1 MQSKN
6 GLDVKKLVGVAV
18 FVAVVV
24 ALQILGSFIRFGAFS
39 VSLVLVPIVVGASV
53 YGAATG
59 ALLGGAFGIVVLINC
74 ANGVDIGGYMLWS
87 ANPPLTAALCLLK
100 GVFAGYAAGSLYA
113 RLSKINKFF
122 GVLSAAVICPVV
134 NTGIFILAMICFY
147 RETLVLWAGETHFL
161 YYAFIGLAGV
171 NFLLELCA
179 NIVLCPAAARII
191 KAVNL

>member
-1 MQSKN
+1 MQTNNK
-6 GLDVKKLVGVAV
+6 LDVERLVGVAV

-74 ANGVDIGGYMLWS
+74 ANGVDIGGYMLWT
-87 ANPPLTAALCLLK
+87 ANPPLTAALCLVK
-100 GVFAGYAAGSLYA
+100 GVLAGYAAGLIYE
-113 RLSKINKFF
+113 KINKVNKFF
-122 GVLSAAVICPVV
+122 GLLSAAVICPVV

-147 RETLVLWAGETHFL
+147 RATLVIWAGDTHFL
-161 YYAFIGLAGV
+161 YFAFIGLAGV
-171 NFLLELCA
+171 NFLLELCV
-179 NIVLCPAAARII
+179 NIVLCPAAARVI
-191 KAVNL
+191 KAIGL